1 MAQSIPPSSLLHS
14 FRRHLEAENRSE
26 RTLASYLQSVQQA
39 ETFLAARGKRLEEA
53 TRADLEASLG
63 DLLRRRAPATAAT
76 RYKVLRI
83 LYRWLEE
90 EEEIEANRMARMKPP
105 IIQERPVPV
114 VPEDGLRRLLAVCA
128 GKDFEAR
135 RDTAIITLLLDT
147 GARSGEFAGLTL
159 ADVDFDLDVLLVLG
173 KGRRERAL
181 PFGRTAALALDR
193 YLRAR
198 ARHPQ
203 AHLDWLWLG
212 KKGSLTASGLAQM
225 LERRGQQAGLLNLHP
240 HRLRHTFA
248 HQWLAE
254 GGGETDLMRLAGWKS
269 RAMLQR
275 YGASA
280 ADERA
285 REAHRRLSPADR
297 LKREIP
303 QRRNPLAR

>member
-1 MAQSIPPSSLLHS
+1 
-14 FRRHLEAENRSE
+14 
-26 RTLASYLQSVQQA
+26 V
-39 ETFLAARGKRLEEA
+39 RGKRLEEA
-53 TRADLEASLG
+53 TRADLEAFLG

-90 EEEIEANRMARMKPP
+90 EEEIEANPMARMKPP
-105 IIQERPVPV
+105 IIPEQPVPV

-147 GARSGEFAGLTL
+147 GARSGELAGLML
-159 ADVDFDLDVLLVLG
+159 SDVDFDPDVLLVLG

-198 ARHPQ
+198 VRHPQ

-212 KKGSLTASGLAQM
+212 KKGGLTASGLAQM
-225 LERRGQQAGLLNLHP
+225 LERRGNQAGLPGLHP
-240 HRLRHTFA
+240 TGCGIPSPTSGSRKAVARRTSCG
-248 HQWLAE
+248 WLA
-254 GGGETDLMRLAGWKS
+254 GNPVRCCSAMALRLPMSG
-269 RAMLQR
+269 
-275 YGASA
+275 
-280 ADERA
+280 
-285 REAHRRLSPADR
+285 
-297 LKREIP
+297 
-303 QRRNPLAR
+303 LARRIAVSHPRTG

>member
-1 MAQSIPPSSLLHS
+1 MAQPIPPSSLLHS
-14 FRRHLEAENRSE
+14 FRRPLEAENRSE

-39 ETFLAARGKRLEEA
+39 EAFLAARGKRLEEA
-53 TRADLEASLG
+53 SRADLEAFLG

-90 EEEIEANRMARMKPP
+90 EEEIEANPMARMKPP
-105 IIQERPVPV
+105 IVPEQPVPV
-114 VPEDGLRRLLAVCA
+114 VPDDGLRRLLAVCA

-159 ADVDFDLDVLLVLG
+159 SDVDFDPDVLLVLG
-173 KGRRERAL
+173 KGRRGRAL

-203 AHLDWLWLG
+203 TQLDWLWLG
-212 KKGSLTASGLAQM
+212 KKGGLTASGLAQM
-225 LERRGQQAGLLNLHP
+225 LERRGQKAGLPNLNP

-248 HQWLAE
+248 HQWLTE
-254 GGGETDLMRLAGWKS
+254 GGGETDIMRLAGWKS

-285 REAHRRLSPADR
+285 REAHRRLLPADR
-297 LKREIP
+297 LKRESS
-303 QRRNPLAR
+303 QRRHP